1 MVYIFLA
8 DGFEEAE
15 ALVPTDLLRRAGAEV
30 KLVGVTGQTVVGAHG
45 ISVNSDLS
53 LNQVRAEDMEMLVI
67 PGGLPGVENVAA
79 SAPAMGLIKIA
90 AKKGCWLGAICAA
103 PSMVL
108 GPIGLLKGLKA
119 VCYPSTEAG
128 MEGALPQCGQS
139 VVVDGKFV
147 TGEGPGAAFDFG
159 LKLVEVLKG
168 TETMQQVA
176 GDACWRHGR

>member
-15 ALVPTDLLRRAGAEV
+15 ALVPADLLRRAGAEV
-30 KLVGVTGQTVVGAHG
+30 KLVGVTRKTVLGAHG
-45 ISVNSDLS
+45 ISVNSDIS
-53 LNQVRAEDMEMLVI
+53 LEQVQEEAAEMLVI
-67 PGGLPGVENVAA
+67 PGGLPGVTNVAA
-79 SAPAMGLIKIA
+79 SERAMELLKSA
-90 AKKGCWLGAICAA
+90 AEEGCWVGAICAA
-103 PSMVL
+103 PSVVL
-108 GPIGLLKGLKA
+108 GPIGLLKERKA
-119 VCYPSTEAG
+119 TCYPG
-128 MEGALPQCGQS
+128 MEDGMDGAVAQVGKS

-176 GDACWRHGR
+176 HDACWRH

>member
-15 ALVPTDLLRRAGAEV
+15 ALVPADLLRRAGAEV
-30 KLVGVTGQTVVGAHG
+30 KLVGVTGQSVSGAHG
-45 ISVNSDLS
+45 ISVNSDIS
-53 LNQVRAEDMEMLVI
+53 LDQVQEEAMEMLVI
-67 PGGLPGVENVAA
+67 PGGLPGVTNVAA
-79 SAPAMGLIKIA
+79 SAKAMELVRTA
-90 AKKGCWLGAICAA
+90 AKNNCWLAAICAA

-108 GPIGLLKGLKA
+108 GPEGILNGRKA
-119 VCYPSTEAG
+119 TCYPSTEAG
-128 MEGALPQCGQS
+128 MTGALPQYGQS

-176 GDACWRHGR
+176 RDACWRH